1 MKIRSATF
9 FMSRGAERKWQ
20 RTVFSLSAMLAKK
33 QRTAPN
39 QKDCPIFIKPYT
51 ME

>member
-9 FMSRGAERKWQ
+9 FHEPKSGKESGKE
-20 RTVFSLSAMLAKK
+20 TSLFLICDACKR

-39 QKDCPIFIKPYT
+39 QKDCPIFMNPI
-51 ME
+51 E

>member
-1 MKIRSATF
+1 MKLASI
-9 FMSRGAERKWQ
+9 AEVQPILSKE
-20 RTVFSLSAMLAKK
+20 TVLPLSAMLAKK